1 MEKKQMTNYHRNI
14 WGFDKFDYHDYWSI
28 LGARKKVLIV
38 SGWIE
43 DLDCGWMESPR
54 SAAATIW
61 SFRRPKV
68 RTSAPEIMVFFPKSQ
83 VFMAFGPTML
93 LQEIALL
100 SNVITQTLPQTP
112 FISDK

>member
-1 MEKKQMTNYHRNI
+1 MTNYYRNI
-14 WGFDKFDYHDYWSI
+14 WGFDKFNYHDNWST
-28 LGARKKVLIV
+28 LSAGKKVLIV

-83 VFMAFGPTML
+83 VIAFGVKFVF
-93 LQEIALL
+93 AL
-100 SNVITQTLPQTP
+100 
-112 FISDK
+112 

>member
-1 MEKKQMTNYHRNI
+1 MTNYHRNI
-14 WGFDKFDYHDYWSI
+14 WGFDKFDYHDYWST
-28 LGARKKVLIV
+28 LSARKKVLIV

-83 VFMAFGPTML
+83 LFMAF
-93 LQEIALL
+93 AL
-100 SNVITQTLPQTP
+100 
-112 FISDK
+112 